1 MRKSISVILFLSLA
15 SLLAACEGAE
25 QASQPSINQGAAE
38 SSQPSMD
45 QSAVESSQ
53 PNIIFILADDL
64 GYGHLGS
71 YGQTD
76 IETPELDR
84 LASEGL
90 RYTQAYAG
98 STVCAPSRSV
108 LMTGQHT
115 GHTTVRGN
123 WGPDGERIPLKDSD
137 VTVAEVLKSAGY
149 TTGMIGKWGLGEP
162 GTSGLPN
169 KQGFDHWF
177 GFLNQHKA
185 HKFYPEYVWRNDR
198 IVYLNENE
206 TGQRETYVQD
216 LFIEE
221 ALQFIRSNKDQPFF
235 LYLPFTLPHTELA
248 AREEMVE
255 KYRGRFE
262 EVVHPA
268 ELGRPAVREAKA
280 TYAGMVSTLDQD
292 VGRIVRELEEL
303 GIAED
308 TIVIFTSDNGA
319 ATEHGAV
326 SEYFDGTGPLRGI
339 KRDLYE
345 GGIRVPLIA
354 SWPGEIPAGR
364 VDDASHVTFWD
375 FLPTFA
381 ELGGAEV
388 PEGLTLDGISVV
400 PSLLR
405 GAAVGNDRPL
415 YWEFRQ
421 KPDAGLKQAVRW
433 GRWKAVRLSEGA
445 DLEIYDLEEDLGETR
460 NVAAQHP
467 ELVEK
472 FESYLRS
479 ARDE

>member
-1 MRKSISVILFLSLA
+1 MLLRRATVNRTINAISVLGLI
-15 SLLAACEGAE
+15 LLAAGCDATGKEPAK
-25 QASQPSINQGAAE
+25 PV
-38 SSQPSMD
+38 D
-45 QSAVESSQ
+45 QSRSEFSR
-53 PNIIFILADDL
+53 PNIIFIMADDL

-76 IETPELDR
+76 IETPELDQ
-84 LASEGL
+84 LARDGL

-149 TTGMIGKWGLGEP
+149 KTAMIGKWGLGEP

-169 KQGFDHWF
+169 QQGFDHWF

-198 IVYLNENE
+198 IVYLDENE
-206 TGQRETYVQD
+206 TGQRQTYVQD
-216 LFIEE
+216 LFLGE
-221 ALQFIRSNKDQPFF
+221 ALEFIRSNKDEPFF
-235 LYLPFTLPHTELA
+235 LYLPLTLPHTELA
-248 AREEMVE
+248 AREEMVD
-255 KYRGRFE
+255 KYRGKFE

-268 ELGRPAVREAKA
+268 ELGRPAVPEAKA

-292 VGRIVRELEEL
+292 VGRIVRELEEQ
-303 GIAED
+303 GIAEN

-319 ATEHGAV
+319 ANEHGAV

-345 GGIRVPLIA
+345 GGIRVPLIV
-354 SWPGEIPAGR
+354 SWPGTISAGK
-364 VDDASHVTFWD
+364 VDDSSHVTFWD
-375 FLPTFA
+375 FLPTLA

-388 PEGLTLDGISVV
+388 PENLNLDGISVA
-400 PSLLR
+400 PSFLH
-405 GAAVGNDRPL
+405 GATVGNDRPL
-415 YWEFRQ
+415 YWEFRL
-421 KPDAGLKQAVRW
+421 KPDTSLMQAVRW
-433 GRWKAVRLSEGA
+433 GRWKAVRLSEEA
-445 DLEIYDLEEDLGETR
+445 ELEIYDLDEDIGETR
-460 NVAAQHP
+460 DVAVQHP

-472 FESYLRS
+472 FEAFLRS
-479 ARDE
+479 AAD

>member
-1 MRKSISVILFLSLA
+1 MSKTSYTVSMFSLILWVAGCHA
-15 SLLAACEGAE
+15 SDE
-25 QASQPSINQGAAE
+25 QPST
-38 SSQPSMD
+38 D
-45 QSAVESSQ
+45 QSGSEAMR
-53 PNIIFILADDL
+53 PNIIFIMADDL

-76 IETPELDR
+76 IETPELDQ
-84 LASEGL
+84 LARDGL

-137 VTVAEVLKSAGY
+137 ITVAEVLKSAGY

-169 KQGFDHWF
+169 QQGFDHWF

-198 IVYLNENE
+198 MVYLDENE

-216 LFIEE
+216 LFLGE
-221 ALQFIRSNKDQPFF
+221 ALQFIRSNKDGPFF
-235 LYLPFTLPHTELA
+235 LYLPLTLPHTELA

-255 KYRGRFE
+255 KYRGKFE

-268 ELGRPAVREAKA
+268 ELGRPAVPEAKA
-280 TYAGMVSTLDQD
+280 TFAGMVSTLDQD

-303 GIAED
+303 GIAEN

-319 ATEHGAV
+319 ANEHGAV

-345 GGIRVPLIA
+345 GGIRVPLIV
-354 SWPGEIPAGR
+354 SWPGKVPAGAIE
-364 VDDASHVTFWD
+364 DASHVTFWD
-375 FLPTFA
+375 VLPTLA
-381 ELGGAEV
+381 ELAGAEV
-388 PEGLTLDGISVV
+388 PEDLQIDGISVTQ
-400 PSLLR
+400 SFLD
-405 GAAVGNDRPL
+405 GIAVGNDRPL
-415 YWEFRQ
+415 YWEFRR
-421 KPDAGLKQAVRW
+421 KPDTPLMQAARW
-433 GRWKAVRLSEGA
+433 GRWKAVRLSDDA
-445 DLEIYDLEEDLGETR
+445 ALEIYDLDADIGETR
-460 NVAAQHP
+460 DVAAEHP
-467 ELVEK
+467 ELVGK
-472 FESYLRS
+472 FEAFLSS
-479 ARDE
+479 ASR

>member
-1 MRKSISVILFLSLA
+1 VGKTKSIISILSIFLW
-15 SLLAACEGAE
+15 AAGCHANVE
-25 QASQPSINQGAAE
+25 QLDQPVDQAE
-38 SSQPSMD
+38 SGK
-45 QSAVESSQ
+45 VR

-71 YGQTD
+71 YGQQD
-76 IETPELDR
+76 IETPELDQ
-84 LASEGL
+84 LASDGL

-123 WGPDGERIPLKDSD
+123 WGPDGERVPFKDSD
-137 VTVAEVLKSAGY
+137 VTVAEVLQSAGY
-149 TTGMIGKWGLGEP
+149 KTGMIGKWGLGEP

-169 KQGFDHWF
+169 KQGFDYWF
-177 GFLNQHKA
+177 GFLNQHNA
-185 HKFYPEYVWRNDR
+185 HSFYPPYLWRNDR
-198 IVYLNENE
+198 IVYFNENE

-216 LFIEE
+216 LFLGE
-221 ALQFIRSNKDQPFF
+221 ALEFIRSNKDQPFF

-268 ELGRPAVREAKA
+268 ELGRPAVMEAKA

-292 VGRIVRELEEL
+292 VGRIVRELEQL
-303 GIAED
+303 GIAEN

-319 ATEHGAV
+319 ASEHGAK

-345 GGIRVPLIA
+345 GGIRVPLIV
-354 SWPGEIPAGR
+354 SWPGTIPAGR

-375 FLPTFA
+375 FLPTFV

-388 PEGLTLDGISVV
+388 PAGLKLDGISVV
-400 PSLLR
+400 SSMLQ
-405 GAAVGNDRPL
+405 GAMVGNDRPL
-415 YWEFRQ
+415 YWEFRR
-421 KPDAGLKQAVRW
+421 KPDADLQQAVRW
-433 GRWKAVRLSEGA
+433 GRWKAVRHSEGA

-460 NVAAQHP
+460 DVADQHP
-467 ELVEK
+467 DLVEK

-479 ARDE
+479 ASE

>member
-1 MRKSISVILFLSLA
+1 MSRTKNVISILGLIFW
-15 SLLAACEGAE
+15 AAGCHANDGH
-25 QASQPSINQGAAE
+25 QAADST
-38 SSQPSMD
+38 SSST
-45 QSAVESSQ
+45 AR
-53 PNIIFILADDL
+53 PNIIFIMADDL

-71 YGQTD
+71 YGQVD
-76 IETPELDR
+76 IETPELDQ
-84 LASEGL
+84 LARDGL

-123 WGPDGERIPLKDSD
+123 WGPDGERIPLKDED
-137 VTVAEVLKSAGY
+137 ITVAEILKSAGY

-169 KQGFDHWF
+169 RQGFDHWF

-198 IVYLNENE
+198 MVYLDENE

-221 ALQFIRSNKDQPFF
+221 TLQFIRDNKDGPFF
-235 LYLPFTLPHTELA
+235 LYLPSTLPHTELA

-255 KYRGRFE
+255 KYRGKFE

-268 ELGRPAVREAKA
+268 ELGRPAVPEAKA
-280 TYAGMVSTLDQD
+280 TFAGMISTLDHD
-292 VGRIVRELEEL
+292 VGRIMVELVEQ
-303 GIAED
+303 GIAEN

-319 ATEHGAV
+319 ANEHGAV
-326 SEYFDGTGPLRGI
+326 AEYFNGSGPLRGI

-345 GGIRVPLIA
+345 GGIRVPMIV
-354 SWPGEIPAGR
+354 SWPGTIPAGQ
-364 VDDASHVTFWD
+364 VDDSSQVTFWD
-375 FLPTFA
+375 VLPTLA

-388 PEGLTLDGISVV
+388 PADLALDGISIA
-400 PSLLR
+400 PSLLH
-405 GAAVGNDRPL
+405 GATVGNDRPL
-415 YWEFRQ
+415 YWEFRL
-421 KPDAGLKQAVRW
+421 KPHTGLMQAARW
-433 GRWKAVRLSEGA
+433 GSWKAVRLSEDA
-445 DLEIYDLEEDLGETR
+445 ALEIYNLDEDIGETR
-460 NVAAQHP
+460 DVAAEHP

-472 FESYLRS
+472 FEAFLSSSRN
-479 ARDE
+479 

>member
-1 MRKSISVILFLSLA
+1 MSKTSHIVSIFSLILWVA
-15 SLLAACEGAE
+15 GCHA
-25 QASQPSINQGAAE
+25 ND
-38 SSQPSMD
+38 D
-45 QSAVESSQ
+45 QSSADQSGSEAMR
-53 PNIIFILADDL
+53 PNIIFIMADDL

-71 YGQTD
+71 YGQKD
-76 IETPELDR
+76 IETPELDQ
-84 LASEGL
+84 LARDGL

-123 WGPDGERIPLKDSD
+123 WGPDGERMPLKDSD

-198 IVYLNENE
+198 MVYLDENE

-216 LFIEE
+216 LFLGETLE
-221 ALQFIRSNKDQPFF
+221 FIRANKDEPFF

-268 ELGRPAVREAKA
+268 ELGRPAVPEAKA
-280 TYAGMVSTLDQD
+280 TFAGMISTLDQD

-303 GIAED
+303 GIAEN

-319 ATEHGAV
+319 ASEHGAV
-326 SEYFDGTGPLRGI
+326 AEYFGGSGPLRGI

-345 GGIRVPLIA
+345 GGIRVPMIV
-354 SWPGEIPAGR
+354 SWPGTIAAGQ
-364 VDDASHVTFWD
+364 VDDSSQVTFWD
-375 FLPTFA
+375 VLPTLA
-381 ELGGAEV
+381 ELGGAKV
-388 PEGLTLDGISVV
+388 PEELRLDGISVV
-400 PSLLR
+400 PSLLD
-405 GAAVGNDRPL
+405 GSAVGNDRPL
-415 YWEFRQ
+415 YWEFRR
-421 KPDAGLKQAVRW
+421 KPDTPLMQAARW
-433 GRWKAVRLSEGA
+433 GRWKAVRLSEDA
-445 DLEIYDLEEDLGETR
+445 ALEIYDLDADIGETR
-460 NVAAQHP
+460 DVAAEHP

-472 FESYLRS
+472 FETFLSS
-479 ARDE
+479 ASE

>member
-1 MRKSISVILFLSLA
+1 MLYAIVALA
-15 SLLAACEGAE
+15 GCDVVDE
-25 QASQPSINQGAAE
+25 ASQPSGNSQQG
-38 SSQPSMD
+38 SGD
-45 QSAVESSQ
+45 K

-71 YGQTD
+71 YGQQD
-76 IETPELDR
+76 IETPELDE
-84 LASEGL
+84 LARNGL

-123 WGPDGERIPLKDSD
+123 WGPDGERVPLNDAD

-149 TTGMIGKWGLGEP
+149 ATGMIGKWGLGEP

-177 GFLNQHKA
+177 GFLNQHNA
-185 HKFYPEYVWRNDR
+185 HSFYPPYLWRNDR
-198 IVYLNENE
+198 IVYYNENE
-206 TGQRETYVQD
+206 TGQRQTYVQD

-221 ALQFIRSNKDQPFF
+221 ALQFIRSRKDEPFF

-255 KYRGRFE
+255 KYRGRFD
-262 EVVHPA
+262 EVVFPA
-268 ELGRPAVREAKA
+268 ELGRPAVQEAKA
-280 TYAGMVSTLDQD
+280 TYAGMVSTLDHD
-292 VGRIVRELEEL
+292 VGRIVQELEAQ
-303 GIAED
+303 GIAKN

-319 ATEHGAV
+319 ANEHGAV
-326 SEYFDGTGPLRGI
+326 SDYFDGSGPLRGI
-339 KRDLYE
+339 KRDMYE
-345 GGIRVPLIA
+345 GGIRVPMIV
-354 SWPGEIPAGR
+354 SWPGRIPAGTT
-364 VDDASHVTFWD
+364 DDASHVAFWD

-381 ELGGAEV
+381 ELGGADL
-388 PEGLTLDGISVV
+388 PDGLALDGISIT
-400 PSLLR
+400 PSFLD

-421 KPDAGLKQAVRW
+421 KPDRPMKQAVRW
-433 GRWKAVRLSEGA
+433 GRYKAVRLSEDA
-445 DLEIYDLEEDLGETR
+445 ELEIYDLAEDLGETVNIAGQR
-460 NVAAQHP
+460 P
-467 ELVEK
+467 DLVEK
-472 FESYLRS
+472 FESYLLT
-479 ARDE
+479 ARRE

>member
-1 MRKSISVILFLSLA
+1 MSKTSHIVSIFSLILWVA
-15 SLLAACEGAE
+15 GCHA
-25 QASQPSINQGAAE
+25 ND
-38 SSQPSMD
+38 D
-45 QSAVESSQ
+45 QSSADQSGSEAMR
-53 PNIIFILADDL
+53 PNIIFIMADDL

-71 YGQTD
+71 YGQKD
-76 IETPELDR
+76 IETPELDQ
-84 LASEGL
+84 LARDGL

-123 WGPDGERIPLKDSD
+123 WGPDGERMPLKDSD

-198 IVYLNENE
+198 MVYLDENE

-216 LFIEE
+216 LFLGETLE
-221 ALQFIRSNKDQPFF
+221 FIRANKDEPFF

-268 ELGRPAVREAKA
+268 ELGRPAVPEAKA
-280 TYAGMVSTLDQD
+280 TFAGMISTLDQD

-303 GIAED
+303 GIAEN

-319 ATEHGAV
+319 ASEHGAV
-326 SEYFDGTGPLRGI
+326 AEYFDGSGPLRGI

-345 GGIRVPLIA
+345 GGIRVPMIV
-354 SWPGEIPAGR
+354 SWPGTIAAGQ
-364 VDDASHVTFWD
+364 VDDSSQVTFWD
-375 FLPTFA
+375 VLPTLA
-381 ELGGAEV
+381 ELGGAKV
-388 PEGLTLDGISVV
+388 PEELRLDGISVV
-400 PSLLR
+400 PSLLD
-405 GAAVGNDRPL
+405 GSAVGNDRPL
-415 YWEFRQ
+415 YWEFRR
-421 KPDAGLKQAVRW
+421 KPDTPLMQAARW
-433 GRWKAVRLSEGA
+433 GRWKAVRLSEDA
-445 DLEIYDLEEDLGETR
+445 ALEIYDLDADIGETR
-460 NVAAQHP
+460 DVAAEHP

-472 FESYLRS
+472 FETFLSS
-479 ARDE
+479 ASE

>member
-1 MRKSISVILFLSLA
+1 MNKAINVISILSLTLSA
-15 SLLAACEGAE
+15 SACNGASEEPAQPADQE
-25 QASQPSINQGAAE
+25 QAELSR
-38 SSQPSMD
+38 
-45 QSAVESSQ
+45 
-53 PNIIFILADDL
+53 PNIIFIMADDL

-76 IETPELDR
+76 IETPELDQ
-84 LASEGL
+84 LASDGL

-198 IVYLNENE
+198 IVYLDENE

-216 LFIEE
+216 LFLGETLE
-221 ALQFIRSNKDQPFF
+221 FIRANKDGPFF

-255 KYRGRFE
+255 KYRGKFD
-262 EVVHPA
+262 EVVWPA
-268 ELGRPAVREAKA
+268 ELGRPAVPESKA
-280 TYAGMVSTLDQD
+280 TFAGMVSTLDQD

-303 GIAED
+303 GIAEN

-319 ATEHGAV
+319 ANEHGAV
-326 SEYFDGTGPLRGI
+326 SEYFDGSGPLRGI

-345 GGIRVPLIA
+345 GGIRVPLIV
-354 SWPGEIPAGR
+354 SWPGTIPAGQ
-364 VDDASHVTFWD
+364 VDDSSHVTFWD
-375 FLPTFA
+375 VLPTLA
-381 ELGGAEV
+381 ELGGADV
-388 PEGLTLDGISVV
+388 PAGLRLDGVSVV
-400 PSLLR
+400 PSLLH
-405 GAAVGNDRPL
+405 GATVGNDRPL
-415 YWEFRQ
+415 YWEFRR
-421 KPDAGLKQAVRW
+421 KPDTSLMQAARW
-433 GRWKAVRLSEGA
+433 GRWKAVRLSEEA
-445 DLEIYDLEEDLGETR
+445 ALEIYDLDEDIGETR
-460 NVAAQHP
+460 DVAAQHP

-472 FESYLRS
+472 FEAFLNSS
-479 ARDE
+479 RD